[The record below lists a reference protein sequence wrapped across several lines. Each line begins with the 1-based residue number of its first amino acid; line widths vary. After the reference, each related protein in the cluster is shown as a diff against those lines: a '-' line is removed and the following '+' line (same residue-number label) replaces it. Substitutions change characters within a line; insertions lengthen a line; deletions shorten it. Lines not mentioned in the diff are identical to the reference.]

1 MKALVLGALFL
12 ISAATWATEPN
23 CGRPPAVK
31 ATPEY
36 MSQVL
41 CKAAEEGRF
50 DVSTDS
56 LIGQCALGAKDG
68 AVAVGREIYDG
79 VITLKD
85 LGIAGVSRAAR
96 WARSAWSGED
106 DAAVAAENAARADG
120 EEARGLLKTLSVYKE
135 AAGLLLREYMRQLDE
150 NFRLVGGTMAC
161 LPWKYKLKYTCLFA
175 SHVLLDLATVKGV
188 ASAAD
193 KSATAAKAATDF
205 ARKSGTLEELK
216 SVSLADR
223 LKAAGDALTYQAQFK
238 QVEKF
243 GEVGNLRKRL
253 DPITGEETLHFEEI
267 ARRADGRVI
276 SVMRDI
282 PRDAKTQAIDAN
294 FEYGHKLA
302 VLTAEKSKGDHLLFI
317 DVNNLG
323 KVNYFKD
330 GTQAGD
336 AYLKEVAAAIRKN
349 LRPDDRFFKNG
360 GDELVVVLKT
370 EKPAEA
376 KAVIERIHRAIEQD
390 RDLQALFRRERSAKA
405 AEIKAA
411 NSASKTPTE
420 AQVESLRETAK
431 IRPSVSIGSTRIRC
445 EWASDLARAEKQAGE
460 IKARY
465 KSEIGLDALK
475 YKVDGLTSGT
485 PKLTAKPAVLD
496 PIE

>member
-1 MKALVLGALFL
+1 M
-12 ISAATWATEPN
+12 
-23 CGRPPAVK
+23 
-31 ATPEY
+31 
-36 MSQVL
+36 
-41 CKAAEEGRF
+41 
-50 DVSTDS
+50 
-56 LIGQCALGAKDG
+56 
-68 AVAVGREIYDG
+68 
-79 VITLKD
+79 
-85 LGIAGVSRAAR
+85 
-96 WARSAWSGED
+96 
-106 DAAVAAENAARADG
+106 
-120 EEARGLLKTLSVYKE
+120 
-135 AAGLLLREYMRQLDE
+135 
-150 NFRLVGGTMAC
+150 
-161 LPWKYKLKYTCLFA
+161 
-175 SHVLLDLATVKGV
+175 
-188 ASAAD
+188 AAD
-193 KSATAAKAATDF
+193 KSAAAAKAAADF
-205 ARKSGTLEELK
+205 ARKSGTLDELK
-216 SVSLADR
+216 SVSFADR
-223 LKAAGDALTYQAQFK
+223 LKAAGDALTYQSQFK

-253 DPITGEETLHFEEI
+253 DPITGQETLHFEEI
-267 ARRADGRVI
+267 AHRADGSVI

-336 AYLKEVAAAIRKN
+336 AYLKAVAAAIRKN
-349 LRPDDRFFKNG
+349 LRSDDRFFKNG

-376 KAVIERIHRAIEQD
+376 KAIIERIHRAIDQD
-390 RDLQALFRRERSAKA
+390 RDLQALFRQERAAKA

-411 NSASKTPTE
+411 TPATKAPTE

-431 IRPSVSIGSTRIRC
+431 IRPSVSIGSTRIHG
-445 EWASDLARAEKQAGE
+445 EWKSDLARAEKQAGE

-465 KSEIGLDALK
+465 KAEIGLDALK
-475 YKVDGLTSGT
+475 YKVDGLTSAA

-496 PIE
+496 PVE